1 MGGILIL
8 LSLSWLTSRFFYFFF
23 IFHFNSRLNSILFT
37 WKISF
42 LSFLD
47 FTRRLRLDAREEEK
61 ENIENSSQLKRDDYV
76 EEALRCKSKMF
87 YWMNKRT
94 FRWEIEDTILFCLS
108 STNVCSDNKWNDM
121 WEFFVGNFNFLT
133 CSAFF
138 LFSWIFESFKSFES
152 SRENFIFSS
161 RFISRLLCCR
171 LIKKLS
177 FQFVKLDLKITTII
191 NWWVSSKSIQTSVP
205 IKTMEMMT
213 NKHSRLFF
221 FSFATLH
228 M

>member
-8 LSLSWLTSRFFYFFF
+8 LSLSWLTSRFFIF
-23 IFHFNSRLNSILFT
+23 IFHFNSTQLYFIYMKNFF
-37 WKISF
+37 SF
-42 LSFLD
+42 FLD

-133 CSAFF
+133 CSVFF
-138 LFSWIFESFKSFES
+138 FRESLNLSNLLNLW
-152 SRENFIFSS
+152 ENFIFF
-161 RFISRLLCCR
+161 RRALLVA
-171 LIKKLS
+171 S
-177 FQFVKLDLKITTII
+177 FV
-191 NWWVSSKSIQTSVP
+191 VV
-205 IKTMEMMT
+205 
-213 NKHSRLFF
+213 
-221 FSFATLH
+221 
-228 M
+228 